1 MRLSEYM
8 ELVMETKPL
17 EVEIGLLHERICSAL
32 GDPTRILILYL
43 LSEKGMF
50 VNEMADALDI
60 PQSSI
65 SRHLRILR
73 ERSLVETERQGTA
86 VLYTLPDKRII
97 TALDLMREI
106 LSSQLRQEAKITSA
120 IHETNSSEKKE

>member
-1 MRLSEYM
+1 MRLSEYK

-17 EVEIGLLHERICSAL
+17 EIEIGLLHERICSAL
-32 GDPTRILILYL
+32 GDPTRILILYM

-50 VNEMADALDI
+50 VNELSEALNI
-60 PQSSI
+60 PQSSV

-73 ERSLVETERQGTA
+73 ERNLVATERQGTA

-97 TALDLMREI
+97 VALDLMREI

-120 IHETNSSEKKE
+120 IHNQNSSEKKE